1 MKSFKDKDGKSW
13 IIEVNVRQV
22 RKIRALLNID
32 LANMIQ
38 FDAANGKPN
47 TELLDRLSNDPCL
60 LVDVIYALCKD
71 QADTLNITDEQFGEN
86 MNGDTV
92 EAATVALLEEMIDFF
107 PEAKRRVL
115 RVILNQAEA
124 LTRQMQE
131 TAAAVLEN
139 PEFQETLKKQLMKSS
154 TNVPE

>member
-1 MKSFKDKDGKSW
+1 MKSFKDKVGKTW

-22 RKIRALLNID
+22 RKVRALLNID

-38 FDAANGKPN
+38 FEAENGKTN
-47 TELLDRLSNDPCL
+47 TDLLDKLSSDPCL

-92 EAATVALLEEMIDFF
+92 EAATVALLEEMVDFF

-139 PEFQETLKKQLMKSS
+139 PEFQETLKSQLMKSS

>member
-60 LVDVIYALCKD
+60 LVDVIYVLCKD
-71 QADTLNITDEQFGEN
+71 QADALNITDEKFAES

-92 EAATVALLEEMIDFF
+92 ESATVALLEEMVDFF

-139 PEFQETLKKQLMKSS
+139 PEFQETLKNQLMKSS
-154 TNVPE
+154 TNAPE